1 VSTARLGGVVLSG
14 LSLVAIA
21 ACNETGAKVVSA
33 EPITHVVKTPREECS
48 DQQVQRPKPVKDE
61 KQILGTATG
70 AVVGAVVGHQF
81 GSGKGKDLATVGGA
95 VAGGYAG
102 NRIQNNIQEKS
113 TETVTERVCKT
124 VYDSRTEETG
134 RYRVRYELDGKQGTV
149 TMDHHPGDTI
159 RVQEGRLVL

>member
-1 VSTARLGGVVLSG
+1 MSTARLGGVVLG
-14 LSLVAIA
+14 GVALVVLA

-48 DQQVQRPKPVKDE
+48 DQLVTRQKPVKDE
-61 KQILGTATG
+61 KQILGTAAG
-70 AVVGAVVGHQF
+70 AAVGAVVGHQF

-102 NRIQNNIQEKS
+102 NRIQHNIQEKS
-113 TETVTERVCKT
+113 TEQVTERVCKT

-134 RYRVRYELDGKQGTV
+134 LYRVRYELDGKQGTV
-149 TMDHHPGDTI
+149 TMDHRPGNSIQIQD
-159 RVQEGRLVL
+159 GKLVL